1 MAFDAYNRRD
11 ALTFLLGS
19 AYLLV
24 SIILLSQTLGHAA
37 GTNHGNEE
45 TDDPVTTPTATIDL
59 NKRLERQV
67 DTLDKTKI
75 NQTTRLE
82 PADIRIEYKR
92 LSPNDPHL
100 RPTISLIDGLI
111 QQIALDK
118 DTCEQ
123 GEVTDLHVTA
133 VLPLTNPRISFLRR
147 GYALYT
153 IDSIGAQTYRTTLAV
168 PLTTDPGHYEILL
181 SYDDEGT
188 NKEIAFPFE
197 VIAGAFSEDDTA
209 ELDVPSLTVET
220 QEMLRYEHK
229 YFAKA
234 YQTNPTK
241 ILYIGDFIWPCAGSI
256 TGMFGTPRKYNDE
269 MDGWSHKAIDI
280 ANAVGTKVYAPN
292 DGVVSMAKNLDVHG
306 KSIVIAHGGDV
317 HSVFL
322 HLDEMLVEKGDK
334 VKKGQLIGKLGKTGL
349 CTGPNLHW
357 QVMVNRVPTNPRFW
371 VKGKPDVKKGLWVS
385 PDRGN

>member
-1 MAFDAYNRRD
+1 MI
-11 ALTFLLGS
+11 LVLS
-19 AYLLV
+19 AQNPGYA
-24 SIILLSQTLGHAA
+24 T
-37 GTNHGNEE
+37 GTKADDEE

-59 NKRLERQV
+59 NKRLERPT
-67 DTLDKTKI
+67 DTLNKSRTDHTKK
-75 NQTTRLE
+75 LK
-82 PADIRIEYKR
+82 PADLRIEYKR

-133 VLPLTNPRISFLRR
+133 VIPLTNPRISFLRR
-147 GYALYT
+147 TFTLFM
-153 IDSIGAQTYRTTLAV
+153 IDSIGAQTYRTTLAI
-168 PLTTDPGHYEILL
+168 PLTTDPGHYQVLL
-181 SYDDEGT
+181 SYDDEGEE
-188 NKEIAFPFE
+188 KEIAFPFE

-209 ELDVPSLTVET
+209 ELDVPMLTAET
-220 QEMLRYEHK
+220 QEMLRYEHR

-234 YQTNPTK
+234 YQANPK
-241 ILYIGDFIWPCAGSI
+241 NILYSGDFIWPCAGSI
-256 TGMFGTPRKYNDE
+256 TGMYGTPRKYNDE

-280 ANAVGTKVYAPN
+280 ANTVGTKVYAPN
-292 DGVVSMAKNLDVHG
+292 DGIVAMAKNLDVHG

-317 HSVFL
+317 HSVLL
-322 HLDEMLVEKGDK
+322 HLDEILVEKGDK

-371 VKGKPDVKKGLWVS
+371 IQDKPDVKKGLWVTS
-385 PDRGN
+385 DRRN